1 MEPGQYQLQ
10 IFVSLIVILGAA
22 FVALICDFLK
32 GNNEQLR
39 ELTIEL
45 QARQEEQRR
54 AKVPAAR
61 PTEPVKSTPVARQA
75 VTANAVATEAEKPAE
90 TRVKRSLATPGER
103 KRSPAREALAAMER
117 GAQLAGVGKSAAVK
131 LSNPPEHRQAS
142 PAAPVASIGLKPSP
156 GEGAGQPESAP
167 SVQPEVVMVTP
178 EVTLVTASGLA
189 SDALTASAASPSGA
203 KRDWGALLS
212 KAAAAA
218 NSGTPLVEQ
227 TGSGPVTEP
236 SLPLPAGFHDSY
248 VLGQLVQ
255 TRRSVSGLVVSIG
268 VNSTRKADGTNYNGV
283 RKLIHS
289 LIGPGDFACQSSEQE
304 FLLIYPR
311 DSGASAQRRLNEIAQ
326 ELWNFQLG
334 CLGTRSIVFS
344 WGGVEVR
351 SEMLDEAIASA
362 NERMQETRRGRKLLT
377 MEPRTNIAL
386 RQAV

>member
-54 AKVPAAR
+54 AKTPVAR
-61 PTEPVKSTPVARQA
+61 PAEPVKSTPVARQA
-75 VTANAVATEAEKPAE
+75 VTANAIGTEAEKPAE
-90 TRVKRSLATPGER
+90 ARVKRSLATPGER

-131 LSNPPEHRQAS
+131 LSNPSEHRQAS
-142 PAAPVASIGLKPSP
+142 ATVASIGLKPSP
-156 GEGAGQPESAP
+156 VEIPSQPESAP
-167 SVQPEVVMVTP
+167 SVQPEVVVVTP
-178 EVTLVTASGLA
+178 EVTLGAASGLA
-189 SDALTASAASPSGA
+189 SPSVTASAESKKGA

-212 KAAAAA
+212 KAAATAK
-218 NSGTPLVEQ
+218 SGTSLMEQ
-227 TGSGPVTEP
+227 PGSGPVAEP
-236 SLPLPAGFHDSY
+236 SLPLPCGFHDSY

-255 TRRSVSGLVVSIG
+255 TRRPVSGLVVSIG

-304 FLLIYPR
+304 FLLIYPQ

-362 NERMQETRRGRKLLT
+362 TERMQETRRGRKLLT